1 MSALSVEN
9 VESLN
14 LENLEQRVA
23 VPACVVT
30 LVVCS
35 NRTSNVRKHWKTN
48 LESLENFDR
57 FLIIMDT
64 KETTEVRELRND
76 LDAWGIRV
84 VVNDE
89 NLGLSYSRNLALKT
103 CRTNYLVFIDDD
115 VTISKETVR
124 SIKQEFRAGSDI
136 VGVRIC
142 RASEQLMPWYI
153 SEGQLH
159 YLAIHNPKAKVF
171 NTWGACMG
179 LRLPFVRSFGLE
191 FREELG
197 RRGKGLQSG
206 DDTTFLKEMKVRGAR
221 EGFLKHASVIHH
233 IDEQRLSLSYM
244 VRRAYWQ
251 GRSELRRGN
260 VRKGL
265 IKEWLRFF
273 NTDSPGFR
281 TITLALFYTI
291 TIWTGVVWEKIGAPR
306 R

>member
-103 CRTNYLVFIDDD
+103 CRTNYLIFIDDD

-291 TIWTGVVWEKIGAPR
+291 TIWIGVEWEKIGAPR

>member
-103 CRTNYLVFIDDD
+103 CRTNYLIFIDDD